1 MATYTVT
8 RVVTR
13 PNTSTLWPDEYM
25 AVDAGE
31 QIDGYVNLK
40 SAGKVSLSVS
50 VSSDGLTQTGIFVWE
65 SKEEYIRNLPSGDN
79 PDPAWLSAR
88 KVYNNYMVSA
98 GITARTTAE
107 DGTVRI
113 FNSSNN
119 MWELQEQK
127 LK

>member
-65 SKEEYIRNLPSGDN
+65 SKEEYKNNQSSADN
-79 PDPAWLSAR
+79 PDSTWMSA
-88 KVYNNYMVSA
+88 KNLYNDYMATA
-98 GITARTTAE
+98 GITGKVTEE
-107 DGTVRI
+107 DGTVRV
-113 FNSSNN
+113 FNASNKT
-119 MWELQEQK
+119 WEDQE
-127 LK
+127 

>member
-8 RVVTR
+8 RDVTR

-50 VSSDGLTQTGIFVWE
+50 VSSDGLSQTGIFVWE

-79 PDPAWLSAR
+79 PDPTWLAAR

-119 MWELQEQK
+119 MWELQE
-127 LK
+127 

>member
-8 RVVTR
+8 RDVTR

-50 VSSDGLTQTGIFVWE
+50 VSSDGLSQTGIFVWE

-119 MWELQEQK
+119 MWELQE
-127 LK
+127 

>member
-8 RVVTR
+8 RVITR
-13 PNTSTLWPDEYM
+13 PNTSTLWPEEHM
-25 AVDAGE
+25 AAAAGE
-31 QIDGYVNLK
+31 RVDGYVNIK
-40 SAGKVSLSVS
+40 SAGKLSVS
-50 VSSDGLTQTGIFVWE
+50 FSETSDGLSQTGIFVWE

-79 PDPAWLSAR
+79 PDPTWLAAR

-119 MWELQEQK
+119 MWELQE
-127 LK
+127 